1 MELLRRFYSKSL
13 IKDNE
18 LWIQRIE
25 ETGTG
30 TTVLEEY
37 KFTRVGKL
45 TLGLTGDKIF
55 FSFNP
60 EHISLSESFL
70 MNHILKESLPVS
82 NGIYSTSVN
91 NLLFF
96 KFFSDLRYCNG
107 KAVQIIDFL
116 PKLKILASWKY
127 STLNLGIL
135 VDEKHDFETVVGENL
150 IFKINTSVL
159 KIYVA
164 KEISETFSRWFSKAQ
179 KIQLNW
185 GEAAELFSRIKSD
198 DFFRNNCMI
207 IHEKQKPSFLLKAP
221 TVFLEEHGFLTDSG
235 KAALHLKLFF
245 KYAKHQPKAL
255 FLRDFDFEKNVKSC
269 LTLLGGNVSENWVSF
284 FNSRALDIKFEPSRF
299 KNEFF
304 KKSGVNLGLRLKK
317 SSVKLKELPVMVH
330 IKVDERKLATVEI
343 SFGLKKGDF
352 EVMVS
357 ALSDEASM
365 HESWIF
371 CSEQF
376 LRLPFGKLSNLRLL
390 LEYLNAEPQ
399 FSLSSFCA
407 KNLPYPQAISFHS
420 FIKHFKL
427 VKVHAVGFR
436 HSQPRGKYEFF
447 KSLEGQTFLR
457 DYQIEG
463 VKWLLNLY
471 QQGLGGILADEMGL
485 GKTVQA
491 LSFLDIIK
499 KSKKLLFDLIIC
511 PTSVLYTWVN
521 EINKFFPH
529 LKYLVFYGPKRREQF
544 LDLVDYCKEPALI
557 ITTYPIVRLDG
568 DFLANYHFEVIV
580 IDEAQMI
587 KNVDSLTA
595 KSVKGLSANFRLALS
610 GTPVENRPLELWS
623 IFDFILKGTLGSK
636 AFFLNYIEKE
646 LSNETLD
653 KLQKSLSPFILRRVK
668 EQALPSLPA
677 KVETEEIVEMIPTQ
691 REMYDRYLTSW
702 RQAFQK
708 GPLNYLNVLAVL
720 TKLRQICNHPLSLED
735 GDESSGVESGKFNRL
750 KELILELV
758 ANSRKV
764 VVFCQFIKMIEL
776 IKDFCEENSILNFVF
791 TGQTRNRQ
799 KVLEQF
805 NSADP
810 PCVLIM
816 SLKAGGLGLNLSSAS
831 TVILYD
837 PWWNPHV
844 ERQAID
850 RLHRIGQKNTV
861 FVYRL
866 ITNDSIESRM
876 AELKKTKIELFDALL
891 RGQPSRLNL
900 RLVLDFLL
908 K

>member
-1 MELLRRFYSKSL
+1 MELLRRVYSKSL

-18 LWIQRIE
+18 LWIQRLE
-25 ETGTG
+25 ETGAK
-30 TTVLEEY
+30 TTVLEEH
-37 KFTRVGKL
+37 KFTPIGKL
-45 TLGLTGDKIF
+45 TIGLGGDRVF

-60 EHISLSESFL
+60 EHLSLSESFL
-70 MNHILKESLPVS
+70 LNHILKESLPLS

-96 KFFSDLRYCNG
+96 KFFSDLRYSNG
-107 KAVQIIDFL
+107 KAVQIIDLL
-116 PKLKILASWKY
+116 PKLKILASWKHP
-127 STLNLGIL
+127 TLIL
-135 VDEKHDFETVVGENL
+135 SIFVDEKDDFETVAAESL
-150 IFKINTSVL
+150 IFKLNTSIL
-159 KIYVA
+159 KIYIA
-164 KEISETFSRWFSKAQ
+164 KEIPEVFLKWFSKAQ
-179 KIQLNW
+179 KIQLSW
-185 GEAAELFSRIKSD
+185 GEAAELFSKINSES
-198 DFFRNNCMI
+198 FFENNCI
-207 IHEKQKPSFLLKAP
+207 INHGKLKPTFSLRAP
-221 TVFLEEHGFLTDSG
+221 AVFLEEQGFLTDSA
-235 KAALHLKLFF
+235 KAALHLKLIF
-245 KYAKHQPKAL
+245 KYPRNHPNAL
-255 FLRDFDFEKNVKSC
+255 FLRDFDFERNVKTC
-269 LTLLGGNVSENWVSF
+269 LTLFGGSVSDNWVSF
-284 FNSRALDIKFEPSRF
+284 FNSKALDIKFEPSRF

-304 KKSGVNLGLRLKK
+304 KKSGVNLGLRLKT
-317 SSVKLKELPVMVH
+317 SSVKLKELPVRVNLR
-330 IKVDERKLATVEI
+330 VDEKKSGSVEL

-352 EVMVS
+352 EVIVS

-365 HESWIF
+365 EESWIF
-371 CSEQF
+371 CGGQF

-390 LEYLNAEPQ
+390 LEYLNAEPN

-407 KNLPYPQAISFHS
+407 KNLAYAQVVSFYS
-420 FIKHFKL
+420 FIKD
-427 VKVHAVGFR
+427 VKIAKVEAVGFKPSR
-436 HSQPRGKYEFF
+436 NNFNSEFVN
-447 KSLEGQTFLR
+447 SLNRKTFLR
-457 DYQIEG
+457 DYQIDG
-463 VKWLLNLY
+463 VRWLLNLY

-499 KSKKLLFDLIIC
+499 KSKKSIFDLIIC
-511 PTSVLYTWVN
+511 PTSVLHTWIN
-521 EINKFFPH
+521 EIRKFFPDF
-529 LKYLVFYGPKRREQF
+529 KYLVFYGPKRREQF
-544 LDLVDYCKEPALI
+544 IDFVNLNREPALI

-595 KSVKGLSANFRLALS
+595 RSVKSLDANFRLALS

-653 KLQKSLSPFILRRVK
+653 RLQKSLSPFILRRVK
-668 EQALPSLPA
+668 EQALPSLPP
-677 KVETEEIVEMIPTQ
+677 KVETEEIVEMTPTQ
-691 REMYDRYLTSW
+691 REMYDQYLNSW

-708 GPLNYLNVLAVL
+708 GPLNYLNVLAAL

-735 GDESSGVESGKFNRL
+735 VDESSGLESGKFNRL
-750 KELILELV
+750 KELISELM

-764 VVFCQFIKMIEL
+764 VVFCQFIRMIEL
-776 IKDFCEENSILNFVF
+776 IKRFCEEKGLVNFVF

-799 KVLEQF
+799 QILEQF
-805 NSADP
+805 NFAAS
-810 PCVLIM
+810 PCALIM
-816 SLKAGGLGLNLSSAS
+816 SLKAGGLGINLSTAS

-866 ITNDSIESRM
+866 ITNNSIESRM

-891 RGQPSRLNL
+891 RGQASRLNL